1 MLFCSGLWPS
11 SLLSL
16 LLSKG
21 CSEEQKKALMEIRNS
36 TNGVAF
42 ADWDVER
49 DCCNQTYEI
58 ACGGIAGGV
67 SIIYL
72 DMALPRTWYP
82 NVTLF
87 TMFDELEELSLF
99 GMQIGGGLQREN
111 SNLICS
117 CFFFFSNP
125 MICLSTSNFICS
137 LITSILNSY

>member
-1 MLFCSGLWPS
+1 MKTCFGNNVILLWVMAIITAFPFACG
-11 SLLSL
+11 
-16 LLSKG
+16 KG
-21 CSEEQKKALMEIRNS
+21 CSEEQKRALMEIRNS

-42 ADWDVER
+42 ADWDVRR

-58 ACGGIAGGV
+58 VCSGIAGGV
-67 SIIYL
+67 SVIYL

-87 TMFDELEELSLF
+87 TMFDELEDLSLF

-117 CFFFFSNP
+117 CFFF
-125 MICLSTSNFICS
+125 L
-137 LITSILNSY
+137 L